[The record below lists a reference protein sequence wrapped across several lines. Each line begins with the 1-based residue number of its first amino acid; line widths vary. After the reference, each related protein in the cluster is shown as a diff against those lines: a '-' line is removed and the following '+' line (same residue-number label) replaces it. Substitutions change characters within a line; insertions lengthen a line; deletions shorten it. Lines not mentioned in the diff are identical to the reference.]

1 MIYDENRATVTL
13 PAAKSSA
20 VQEQLRSL
28 NLNTTPVSLHGRY
41 HWEGHSKSYEILRTL
56 CQEDSRFQLP
66 DAAQS
71 FIPTRSNSTG
81 EQILNGS
88 LTEEA
93 LSAILINTAKWHQ
106 AFTLVRAEALCQS
119 DSLLVAFGTPCIPQS
134 LRGQDINV
142 FQASELNTSILSENK
157 KQSRSKYGF
166 HDDDIAVVGMSCKA
180 PGANGLEEFWDLL
193 CEGKSQHKEVPKE
206 RFGFETGHRQ
216 LDPKRKWYGNF
227 IEDHDMFDHRFFGR
241 TPREAASQDPQQ
253 RQLLQVAYQ
262 AVEQSGYFQSSSMK
276 NDSNVGCY
284 VGVCAVDYENNVAC
298 HAPNAFTA
306 TGNLR
311 GFIAGKVSHYFGWT
325 GPGLTIDTACS
336 SSAVAVHQAC
346 QSILSGE
353 CNAALAAG
361 THVMTNPLWYQNL
374 AGATFLSTTG
384 ACKPFSADADGY
396 CRGEAVAAVFLKKM
410 SQAIA
415 DGDQIMGTIAATAV
429 QQNDNS
435 TPIFV
440 PNSDSLSTLFDM
452 ATRRAGIDPH
462 QIGVVEAHGTGTP
475 VGDPAEYASVRR
487 ILAGKGRNSKLLLS
501 SVKGLIGHS
510 ECTSGLMS
518 LIKTLLIIMKGA
530 MPPQASF
537 SKLSP
542 GLKATPEDQI
552 VVPTSLTP
560 WSPGYR
566 AALINN
572 YGASGSNASI
582 IVAQAP
588 VQGPLSYWQQV
599 TDTVNTKL
607 PFWFAGLNE
616 NSLRNYAKVLIKYLR
631 SSEGQK
637 ANFRDLSFSNS
648 RQSNHGLE
656 KSLIFA
662 CGSKKQL
669 VERLTSFSEGDTQLT
684 PTTKSI
690 ARPVILCFGG
700 QISSFVGLDREVY
713 ENTSIL
719 RNHLGAC
726 NAICLAQGLPSIFP
740 DIFKRRPIT
749 DTVKLQTM
757 LFAMQYSCAKS
768 WIDCGVEPAALVGH
782 SFGEL
787 TALAVSGVLSLS
799 DAMKMI
805 AGRAKV
811 VRDSWGPE
819 KGAMMAVEGDLH
831 LVSTLLDECN
841 AKLNG
846 EAPAVIGC
854 FNGPRT
860 FTLSGSVRA
869 IEIVDDTLTKQSVH
883 PIKHKRL
890 EVTNAFHSPLIDPL
904 LTELEASAADL
915 EFKKPQLHLERST
928 KQAFEGEYTAKFVA
942 DHMRAPVYFNDAV
955 SRLKKQFPTSI
966 WLEAGSAST
975 VTNMASRALDNP
987 KDCTFQGMNINNDS
1001 GMSNLSDATVTLW
1014 KAGLAAQFW
1023 PHHRSQVSGYK
1034 PALLP
1039 PYQFEKSRH
1048 WLELKAPPVAEQ
1060 SAKVIVEEEDVKT
1073 PDTLLTFLGYL
1084 DNKKKAQ
1091 FRINTT
1097 IDKYAALVD
1106 GHIIAQAAS
1115 ICPATVQL
1123 DFAIEALRIVEPEF
1137 IANGFDPQIANVV
1150 NQAPLCKDASRPV
1163 LLGLDR
1169 IKGMDQAWKFEISS
1183 SDADGIANR
1192 TTHTS
1197 GEIVLKHINDPQV
1210 KAEFA
1215 QYGRLSTHKRCV
1227 SLLESTMAEDVIQ
1240 GRNIYRTFAP
1250 VVDYGVDYQGLK
1262 KLVGDTAASAG
1273 RVMKKYDDATWFD
1286 AHLADCFA
1294 QVGGIWVNCMT
1305 NHEDSDIYIAN
1316 GIEKWMRS
1324 PGLTAHNRPEIWDVA
1339 AYHHGPVG
1347 KSYTTDIFVYSAT
1360 TGALVEVIMGVNYTR
1375 CPKLYMSK
1383 LLHRLTK
1390 EPEPAD
1396 SRRSSTSTLVDENVQ
1411 PLSLK
1416 KDKSFIEMP
1425 KVVSEKKPASKKA
1438 APKKA
1443 APKKKQTQ
1451 FVDKVKA
1458 ILADIAGIEIH
1469 EIKDDS
1475 ELAVLG
1481 IDSLVGMEMAKEI
1494 EDQLNCELPSDNLV
1508 YVTDVPTLMACVG
1521 KALGSTDVESE
1532 EESSSGDEGY
1542 ETQSPG
1548 TITPPEKQN
1557 AVPAATG
1564 VDLRPILAEFLGI
1577 EIDEIKSG
1585 LPLRDMGLDSLLAM
1599 ELRADLATKCDL
1611 EIDEHVTIE
1620 DLDID
1625 ELHKLCGGSVQET
1638 AAPVTPAAKEIL
1650 KTDINFS
1657 PKKSAELDLPG
1668 DLVAAAF
1675 SETKAR
1681 TDELIKEYGLDVYAN
1696 QIGPQQ
1702 TQLCVQLAVEAFY
1715 ELGCPLQDLDAGDTV
1730 KKISAAPQQVRF
1742 VDYLYKMVAEN
1753 SGLIKEAGGAYL
1765 RTDKS
1770 LPRKT
1775 SKQLLDDLNRQW
1787 PAEKSCNDLTYYA
1800 GEQLPQIFRGK
1811 TDGVKLIFGSAKGRD
1826 LVSKVYGDWPMNR
1839 LYYQQMQDF
1848 VARLVSKLPKDGS
1861 PLKILEMG
1869 AGTGGTTK
1877 WLLPHLAKLDY
1888 PIEYTFTDLG
1898 PSFVA
1903 AARKQFKQYPFMKFA
1918 THDIEKEPVK
1928 DLVGTQHIVIASN
1941 AVHATHNL
1949 VTSTGN
1955 IRKLL
1960 RDDGLLMMLEMT
1972 GIMYW
1977 CDIIFGLF
1985 EGWWF
1990 FEDGRSHAVTNE
2002 QQWKTALQSAGYGH
2016 VDWTDGTRP
2025 ENKLE
2030 KLIVAMASSE
2040 SRYDTIQFPNSSEPS
2055 TDLILRKAVVEE
2067 YVQQK
2072 TRHFR
2077 RPTPDI
2083 SATPVKEKCVLLT
2096 GATGSLGSHLLAS
2109 LAEDSS
2115 IDKIICL
2122 NRRGRSSTALARQEK
2137 SLDEKDVLLPASAW
2151 QKIEVLES
2159 NSAKP
2164 FLGLSETKYDDLV
2177 SSVTHVVH
2185 NAWLMNAK
2193 LPIKGFEAQFETM
2206 KNLIDLAHDISCA
2219 RPRDF
2224 RTSLE
2229 FVSSI
2234 AVVGR
2239 YPEWQNT
2246 VDVPEERMPIEGVLE
2261 NGYGDAK
2268 YICELMLDETLHKY
2282 PQHFKATSVRIGQIA
2297 GSKKTGYW
2305 NPMEHLSFLW
2315 KSSQTINAL
2324 PDFSGLLSWT
2334 SVDDVAGTLKDL
2346 LLVEQPYPIYHID
2359 NPVRQNWVDMMPVL
2373 ADALNIPRTN
2383 VIAFEQWIKKVRECE
2398 VKSEKENPAIWLIDF
2413 LDDNFLRMSCGGL
2426 LLGTAKSTEH
2436 SRTLRAVGPVSKET
2450 VQLFVKSWKEKRF
2463 LS

>member
-1 MIYDENRATVTL
+1 MPTAE
-13 PAAKSSA
+13 
-20 VQEQLRSL
+20 
-28 NLNTTPVSLHGRY
+28 
-41 HWEGHSKSYEILRTL
+41 
-56 CQEDSRFQLP
+56 
-66 DAAQS
+66 QS

-81 EQILNGS
+81 EQILTGN

-93 LSAILINTAKWHQ
+93 LSAILIKTAQWYQ
-106 AFTLVRAEALCQS
+106 AFTLVKSEALDQP

-134 LRGQDINV
+134 LRSQDINV
-142 FQASELNTSILSENK
+142 FQASELNTQIQADSK
-157 KQSRSKYGF
+157 RKSRSKYGF
-166 HDDDIAVVGMSCKA
+166 LDTDIAIVGASCKA
-180 PGANGLEEFWDLL
+180 PGANDLEEFWDLL
-193 CEGKSQHKEVPKE
+193 CEGQSQHKEVPKE

-216 LDPKRKWYGNF
+216 VDPKRKWFGNF
-227 IEDHDMFDHRFFGR
+227 IDDHDAFDHKFFR
-241 TPREAASQDPQQ
+241 KSPREVASQDPQQ

-262 AVEQSGYFQSSSMK
+262 AVEQSGYFQSSMQ
-276 NDSNVGCY
+276 NNSNIGCY

-353 CNAALAAG
+353 CDAALAAG

-415 DGDQIMGTIAATAV
+415 DGDQIMGTIAGTAV

-487 ILAGKGRNSKLLLS
+487 ILAGKGRNSKVLLS

-518 LIKTLLIIMKGA
+518 LIKTLLIIMKGK

-537 SKLSP
+537 KKLSP

-560 WSPGYR
+560 WTPSYR

-582 IVAQAP
+582 IVSQAP

-599 TDTVNTKL
+599 SDTVNTKF
-607 PFWFAGLNE
+607 PFWFSGFDD
-616 NSLRNYAKVLIKYLR
+616 NSLRNYATAFVRYLR
-631 SSEGQK
+631 SPEGQK
-637 ANFRDLSFSNS
+637 ANFRDIAFSNS
-648 RQSNHGLE
+648 RQSNHALD

-662 CGSKKQL
+662 SGSKQELSDRLQSFVKGDSQL
-669 VERLTSFSEGDTQLT
+669 VS
-684 PTTKSI
+684 TTKI
-690 ARPVILCFGG
+690 ATRPVILTFGG

-713 ENTSIL
+713 ENASIL
-719 RNHLGAC
+719 RTHLGAC
-726 NAICLAQGLPSIFP
+726 NAHCLAQGLPSIFP

-749 DTVKLQTM
+749 DTVRLQTM
-757 LFAMQYSCAKS
+757 LFAMQYASAKS
-768 WIDCGVEPAALVGH
+768 WIDCGVVPEALVGH

-787 TALAVSGVLSLS
+787 TALAVAGVLSLS
-799 DAMKMI
+799 DAIKMI

-819 KGAMMAVEGDLH
+819 KGAMMAVEGDLG
-831 LVSTLLDECN
+831 LVSGLLDECN
-841 AKLNG
+841 AKLDN

-854 FNGPRT
+854 YNGPRT

-869 IEIVDDTLTKQSVH
+869 IEVVDDTLTKQSVH

-904 LTELEASAADL
+904 LKELEASAADI
-915 EFKKPQLHLERST
+915 EFKKPELYIERAT
-928 KQAFEGEYTAKFVA
+928 EQVFDGGYTAKFVA
-942 DHMRAPVYFNDAV
+942 DHMRAPVYFNAAI
-955 SRLKKQFPTSI
+955 SRLRERYPTSI

-975 VTNMASRALDNP
+975 VTNMVSRAFNGP
-987 KDCTFQGMNINNDS
+987 KDSVFQGINITNDS
-1001 GMSNLSDATVTLW
+1001 GMTNLSDATVNLW
-1014 KAGLAAQFW
+1014 KAGLSVRFW
-1023 PHHRSQVSGYK
+1023 PHHQSQVSGYK

-1039 PYQFEKSRH
+1039 PYQFEKSKH
-1048 WLELKAPPVAEQ
+1048 WLELKAPAVPQAVTAPV
-1060 SAKVIVEEEDVKT
+1060 VEEVKKV
-1073 PDTLLTFLGYL
+1073 PDTLLSFLGQS
-1084 DNKKKAQ
+1084 DGKRKSH
-1091 FRINTT
+1091 FRINTS
-1097 IDKYAALVD
+1097 IDKYAKLVD
-1106 GHIIAQAAS
+1106 GHIIAGAAS

-1123 DFAIEALRIVEPEF
+1123 DLAIEALRMAEPDF
-1137 IANGFDPQIANVV
+1137 IDNGYDPQISNVV

-1163 LLGLDR
+1163 ILDLNR
-1169 IKGMDQAWKFEISS
+1169 VKNQDQTWKFEISS
-1183 SDADGIANR
+1183 SEIDGTSNR

-1197 GEIVLKHINDPQV
+1197 GEITLKHINDPLV

-1215 QYGRLSTHKRCV
+1215 QYERLSTHKRCV
-1227 SLLESTMAEDVIQ
+1227 SLLESTTAEDAIQ

-1250 VVDYGVDYQGLK
+1250 VVDYGQDYQGLK
-1262 KLVGDTAASAG
+1262 KLVGETAASAG
-1273 RVMKKYDDATWFD
+1273 RVVKKYDNSTWFD
-1286 AHLADCFA
+1286 AHLSDCFA

-1305 NHEDSDIYIAN
+1305 NHDAADIYIAN

-1324 PGLTAHNRPEIWDVA
+1324 PELTAHNRPEIWDVA

-1347 KSYTTDIFVYSAT
+1347 KSYTTDIFIFNAI
-1360 TGALVEVIMGVNYTR
+1360 TGTLVEVIMGINYTR
-1375 CPKLYMSK
+1375 CPKAYMSK
-1383 LLHRLTK
+1383 LLLRLTK
-1390 EPEPAD
+1390 QPGESE
-1396 SRRSSTSTLVDENVQ
+1396 SRRSSASTLVDENEVAIA
-1411 PLSLK
+1411 S
-1416 KDKSFIEMP
+1416 P
-1425 KVVSEKKPASKKA
+1425 KVKKIAETPKL
-1438 APKKA
+1438 APKKKA
-1443 APKKKQTQ
+1443 APKKKQVAY
-1451 FVDKVKA
+1451 VDKVKD
-1458 ILADIAGIEIH
+1458 ILADIAGLELH
-1469 EIKDDS
+1469 EIKDNS
-1475 ELAVLG
+1475 ELANLG

-1494 EDQLNCELPSDNLV
+1494 EDGLNCELPSDELMH
-1508 YVTDVPTLMACVG
+1508 VTDVPSLMACVA
-1521 KALGSTDVESE
+1521 KALGASANESE
-1532 EESSSGDEGY
+1532 DEATSGDEGY

-1548 TITPPEKQN
+1548 TMTPSEKQK
-1557 AVPAATG
+1557 PATSAPATQ
-1564 VDLRPILAEFLGI
+1564 VDLRPILADFLGV
-1577 EIDEIKSG
+1577 ELAEIKSG
-1585 LPLRDMGLDSLLAM
+1585 VALRDMGLDSLLAM
-1599 ELRADLATKCDL
+1599 ELRTEFADKCGL
-1611 EIDEHVTIE
+1611 EVDEHATIE
-1620 DLDID
+1620 DMDID
-1625 ELHKLCGGSVQET
+1625 SLHELCGGASQEAEAPAPATPT
-1638 AAPVTPAAKEIL
+1638 AKPVL
-1650 KTDINFS
+1650 KTDIDFR
-1657 PKKSAELDLPG
+1657 PKKATELDLPG
-1668 DLVAAAF
+1668 ELVAAAF
-1675 SETKAR
+1675 GETKAR
-1681 TDELIKEYGLDVYAN
+1681 TDDLIKEYGLDVYAA

-1702 TQLCVQLAVEAFY
+1702 TQLCVQLAIEAFE
-1715 ELGCPLQDLDAGDTV
+1715 ELGCSLQKLSSGDTV
-1730 KKISAAPQQVRF
+1730 TKISAAPEQIRF

-1753 SGLIKEAGGAYL
+1753 SGAIKEAGGVYL
-1765 RTDKS
+1765 RTDRPLSAKS
-1770 LPRKT
+1770 
-1775 SKQLLDDLNRQW
+1775 SKQMLSELNQKW
-1787 PAEKSCNDLTYYA
+1787 PAEQSCNDLTYYA
-1800 GEQLPQIFRGK
+1800 GAQLPQIFRGK

-1839 LYYQQMQDF
+1839 LYYQQMKDF
-1848 VARLVSKLPKDGS
+1848 VERLVSKLPKDGA

-1877 WLLPHLAKLDY
+1877 WLLPHLAKLEY

-1928 DLVGTQHIVIASN
+1928 ELIGTQHIVIASN

-2002 QQWKTALQSAGYGH
+2002 QQWKTALQTAGYGH

-2030 KLIVAMASSE
+2030 RLLMAMASSE
-2040 SRYDTIQFPNSSEPS
+2040 SRYDTVQFPSSPELS
-2055 TDLILRKAVVEE
+2055 TDLVLRKTVVEE
-2067 YVQQK
+2067 YVKEK
-2072 TRHFR
+2072 TQHFR
-2077 RPTPDI
+2077 RPIPDT
-2083 SATPVKEKCVLLT
+2083 SAPSSNQKCVLLT
-2096 GATGSLGSHLLAS
+2096 GATGSLGSHLLAC

-2115 IDKIICL
+2115 ISRIICL
-2122 NRRGRSSTALARQEK
+2122 NRRGRNSTPLERQEK
-2137 SLDEKDVLLPASAW
+2137 SLSEKDVLLPASAW
-2151 QKIEVLES
+2151 DRIEVLES
-2159 NSAKP
+2159 NTAKP
-2164 FLGLSETKYDDLV
+2164 SLGLSESKYDDLI
-2177 SSVTHVVH
+2177 SNVTHIVH

-2206 KNLIDLAHDISCA
+2206 KNLIDLAQGIACA
-2219 RPRDF
+2219 RPKNF
-2224 RTSLE
+2224 KTSFE

-2239 YPEWQNT
+2239 YPEWKNT
-2246 VDVPEERMPIEGVLE
+2246 VDVPEDRMPIEGVLE

-2268 YICELMLDETLHKY
+2268 YVCELMLDETLHKY
-2282 PQHFKATSVRIGQIA
+2282 PQNFKATSVRIGQIA

-2334 SVDDVAGTLKDL
+2334 PVDDVAGTLRDL
-2346 LLVEQPYPIYHID
+2346 LLVDQPYSIYHID
-2359 NPVRQNWVDMMPVL
+2359 NPVRQQWKDMMPFL
-2373 ADALNIPRTN
+2373 ADALNVPRTN
-2383 VIAFEQWIKKVRECE
+2383 VIAFEKWIKKVRECE
-2398 VKSEKENPAIWLIDF
+2398 TKSEKENPAIWLIDF

-2426 LLGTAKSTEH
+2426 LLGTEKSTEH